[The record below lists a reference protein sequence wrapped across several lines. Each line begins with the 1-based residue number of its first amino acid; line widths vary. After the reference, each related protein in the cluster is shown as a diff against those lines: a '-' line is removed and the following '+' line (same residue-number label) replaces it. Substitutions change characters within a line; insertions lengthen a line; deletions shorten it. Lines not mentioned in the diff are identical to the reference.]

1 MKIPYF
7 FLLYLIFFIQI
18 NTQAQGLNSLK
29 PSILIVQPIMLQDD
43 NGENPASMNI
53 PKKLINKAYEKA
65 GISFRFLEPIFFK
78 NIAVEIKELPLN
90 TPASI
95 KSPLIFL

>member
-29 PSILIVQPIMLQDD
+29 PYILIVQPIMLQDD

-53 PKKLINKAYEKA
+53 PKKLINKAYENPNA
-65 GISFRFLEPIFFK
+65 SP
-78 NIAVEIKELPLN
+78 EIKELSEHIWN
-90 TPASI
+90 TL
-95 KSPLIFL
+95 KLWEY

>member
-29 PSILIVQPIMLQDD
+29 PSILIVQPILLQDD
-43 NGENPASMNI
+43 NGKNPASMNI

-65 GISFRFLEPIFFK
+65 GISFRFLEPVFF
-78 NIAVEIKELPLN
+78 
-90 TPASI
+90 T
-95 KSPLIFL
+95 

>member
-18 NTQAQGLNSLK
+18 NTQAQDLNSLK
-29 PSILIVQPIMLQDD
+29 PSILIVQPIILQDD

-65 GISFRFLEPIFFK
+65 GISFRFLEPVFLTILRQEMEK
-78 NIAVEIKELPLN
+78 
-90 TPASI
+90 
-95 KSPLIFL
+95 LI